1 MTDFSKILDKAKELE
16 VKMKES
22 QEKIRN
28 IQVEGTSGVNSVKV
42 ILNGDGEMIK
52 LEISPEKIK
61 ISFNDRLD
69 KEFIKNLSSKLYEWT
84 NERWIILLS
93 KENGAPSKK
102 EEEIILKKRIVDDV
116 KKSEV
121 YKKVLEFFPD
131 AELVDIK
138 KNVEKN
144 EKND

>member
-1 MTDFSKILDKAKELE
+1 MAT
-16 VKMKES
+16 
-22 QEKIRN
+22 
-28 IQVEGTSGVNSVKV
+28 
-42 ILNGDGEMIK
+42 
-52 LEISPEKIK
+52 
-61 ISFNDRLD
+61 
-69 KEFIKNLSSKLYEWT
+69 
-84 NERWIILLS
+84 
-93 KENGAPSKK
+93 PSKK